1 MADFVTGTSALIPV
15 FTGTLSNST
24 ARLCDARALHAFMQV
39 KRDFSNWI
47 KGRIRKFGFEAGTD
61 FLEVFAKSGENLGGR
76 PSIDYHLTLDM
87 AKELSM
93 VENNDMGRQARRY
106 FIACEAAATRP
117 ARITPAQPAPEPAQS
132 AAPAAPSRQQI
143 DSALRAAEGMASAV
157 RSAVLDTV
165 LRGGDDWKHQ
175 RWLLRF
181 VTDSQYGAPPL
192 IFSVPKGA
200 VVPCT
205 ESAAPAAPL
214 DEPLPAIDPA
224 ALLLSGQSDPS
235 ATLPPELQKAID
247 LRAWT
252 LAHEAYGLVR
262 EHLARRV
269 AFQAVSGVPRRVDVP
284 RAQQVISEGN
294 LGAAL
299 ARTWHDEMRM
309 LTRTAEMSLQISLQA
324 VERIRAA
331 SAQGGAA

>member
-15 FTGTLSNST
+15 FTGTLSDST
-24 ARLCDARALHAFMQV
+24 ARLCDARALHAFMHV
-39 KRDFSNWI
+39 KRDFATWAKARI
-47 KGRIRKFGFEAGTD
+47 KKYGFIAGID
-61 FLEVFAKSGENLGGR
+61 YVEVFTKSGGNLGGR

-106 FIACEAAATRP
+106 FIACEKSAIVPVIDPT
-117 ARITPAQPAPEPAQS
+117 AQ
-132 AAPAAPSRQQI
+132 
-143 DSALRAAEGMASAV
+143 AV
-157 RSAVLDTV
+157 
-165 LRGGDDWKHQ
+165 
-175 RWLLRF
+175 
-181 VTDSQYGAPPL
+181 
-192 IFSVPKGA
+192 
-200 VVPCT
+200 
-205 ESAAPAAPL
+205 
-214 DEPLPAIDPA
+214 PAIDLA

-269 AFQAVSGVPRRVDVP
+269 AFQAVSGVPRRVDMA
-284 RAQQVISEGN
+284 RATQVISEGN

-299 ARTWHDEMRM
+299 TRTWHNEMRIVV
-309 LTRTAEMSLQISLQA
+309 RTAEMTLSASLQA
-324 VERIRAA
+324 LERIRAA

>member
-24 ARLCDARALHAFMQV
+24 ARLCDARTLHAFMQV
-39 KRDFSNWI
+39 KRDFTTWV
-47 KGRIRKFGFEAGTD
+47 KGRIRKFGFIDGVD
-61 FLEVFAKSGENLGGR
+61 FVKIIGSPDLVNQTRGGNKKEI
-76 PSIDYHLTLDM
+76 IDYHLTLDM

-106 FIACEAAATRP
+106 FIECEKSV
-117 ARITPAQPAPEPAQS
+117 ITPVID
-132 AAPAAPSRQQI
+132 PAAQ
-143 DSALRAAEGMASAV
+143 DV
-157 RSAVLDTV
+157 
-165 LRGGDDWKHQ
+165 
-175 RWLLRF
+175 
-181 VTDSQYGAPPL
+181 
-192 IFSVPKGA
+192 
-200 VVPCT
+200 
-205 ESAAPAAPL
+205 
-214 DEPLPAIDPA
+214 PAIDPA

-247 LRAWT
+247 LRAWM

-269 AFQAVSGVPRRVDVP
+269 AFQAVSGVPRRVDVA
-284 RAQQVISEGN
+284 RAQQVISEGD

-299 ARTWHDEMRM
+299 TRTWHNEMRIVV
-309 LTRTAEMSLQISLQA
+309 RTAEMTLSASLQA
-324 VERIRAA
+324 LERIRAA

>member
-24 ARLCDARALHAFMQV
+24 ARLCDARTLHAFMQV
-39 KRDFSNWI
+39 KRDFATWV
-47 KGRIRKFGFEAGTD
+47 KGRIRKFGFEEGTD
-61 FLEVFAKSGENLGGR
+61 YLLTKSGEQLPSGTKY
-76 PSIDYHLTLDM
+76 SIDYHLTLDM

-106 FIACEAAATRP
+106 FIACEKSA
-117 ARITPAQPAPEPAQS
+117 ITPA
-132 AAPAAPSRQQI
+132 I
-143 DSALRAAEGMASAV
+143 DRTAHAV
-157 RSAVLDTV
+157 
-165 LRGGDDWKHQ
+165 
-175 RWLLRF
+175 
-181 VTDSQYGAPPL
+181 
-192 IFSVPKGA
+192 
-200 VVPCT
+200 
-205 ESAAPAAPL
+205 
-214 DEPLPAIDPA
+214 PAINPA

-269 AFQAVSGVPRRVDVP
+269 AFQAVSGVPRRVDMA
-284 RAQQVISEGN
+284 RATQVISEGD
-294 LGAAL
+294 LGTAL

-324 VERIRAA
+324 LERIRAA